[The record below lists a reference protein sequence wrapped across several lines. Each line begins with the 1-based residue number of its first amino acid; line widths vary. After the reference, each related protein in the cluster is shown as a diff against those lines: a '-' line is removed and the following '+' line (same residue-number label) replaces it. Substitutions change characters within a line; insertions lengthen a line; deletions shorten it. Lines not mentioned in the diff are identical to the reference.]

1 MYRHLPNQLT
11 LLRLVLAGIFFVTL
25 DQYQYDNAASDGPLW
40 LWISAALFILAACTD
55 ALDGHLA
62 RKWHVESTFGRIMDP
77 FCDKVLVL
85 GAFVYLAGPGFV
97 TRLDDASGST
107 LAVSGIHPW
116 MVAVMLARELL
127 VTGVRGELEGTGV
140 QFGANIF
147 GKVKMLLQSFAVPII
162 LIGVWIDPG
171 VHPWL
176 LWTLRVMAYALV
188 TVTLLSGLPYLI
200 QAGKA
205 MRRDG
210 PAA

>member
-1 MYRHLPNQLT
+1 M
-11 LLRLVLAGIFFVTL
+11 
-25 DQYQYDNAASDGPLW
+25 
-40 LWISAALFILAACTD
+40 
-55 ALDGHLA
+55 
-62 RKWHVESTFGRIMDP
+62 
-77 FCDKVLVL
+77 
-85 GAFVYLAGPGFV
+85 
-97 TRLDDASGST
+97 TRPDDASGST
-107 LAVSGIHPW
+107 LAASGIQPW

-171 VHPWL
+171 IHPWL

-188 TVTLLSGLPYLI
+188 AVTFLSGLPYLM

-205 MRRDG
+205 IRRDE
-210 PAA
+210 PST